1 MDKITRK
8 SDFKGQLKAKIK
20 KNQNQWLFAKGV
32 RIQGPNSIKNKG
44 EIKKKIEVWRLI
56 RDEIKTTQNQG
67 PRLKKKSTKHIN
79 TGHHFKT
86 WQSWN

>member
-44 EIKKKIEVWRLI
+44 EIKKK
-56 RDEIKTTQNQG
+56 
-67 PRLKKKSTKHIN
+67 
-79 TGHHFKT
+79 
-86 WQSWN
+86 

>member
-20 KNQNQWLFAKGV
+20 KIQNQWLFAKGA
-32 RIQGPNSIKNKG
+32 RIQGPNSIKNRG

-67 PRLKKKSTKHIN
+67 PRFKKKKALNI
-79 TGHHFKT
+79 
-86 WQSWN
+86 